1 MSWSNWSLKIHIKL
15 RTISSLVPTHITHV
29 YVQWI
34 PYSFVWLYLIK
45 CVAHAQLYV
54 DQIQKRFFSVLII
67 FGKCFCFEKFQ
78 KFQKLCNPV
87 LTTLPHESSKSR
99 AYTEALGNSL
109 ASQGPSHGK
118 DLEKFQK
125 SGFLGFS

>member
-1 MSWSNWSLKIHIKL
+1 MLN
-15 RTISSLVPTHITHV
+15 
-29 YVQWI
+29 YM
-34 PYSFVWLYLIK
+34 LIK
-45 CVAHAQLYV
+45 YK
-54 DQIQKRFFSVLII
+54 KRFFSVLII
-67 FGKCFCFEKFQ
+67 FGKCFCFEKFQKFQ

-99 AYTEALGNSL
+99 AYTEAFGNSL